1 MVGRI
6 ADGRMQNNLGAAR
19 QAGQTRAGQ
28 ETNRCMGLEALR
40 QAKAIRMGVFGIG
53 HMRAKADLGAE
64 RCTLGMENGSWR
76 GARQKGLQDERIE
89 SEGREPLPQQILK
102 C

>member
-1 MVGRI
+1 M
-6 ADGRMQNNLGAAR
+6 D
-19 QAGQTRAGQ
+19 
-28 ETNRCMGLEALR
+28 
-40 QAKAIRMGVFGIG
+40 VFGIG

-64 RCTLGMENGSWR
+64 RCTLGMEGGSWR